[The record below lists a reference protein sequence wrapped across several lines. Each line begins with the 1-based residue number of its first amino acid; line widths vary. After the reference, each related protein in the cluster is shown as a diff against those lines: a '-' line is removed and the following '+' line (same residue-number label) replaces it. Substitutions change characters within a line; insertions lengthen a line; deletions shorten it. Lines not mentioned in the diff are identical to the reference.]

1 MIRIIYSINRYG
13 TYEVTTQV
21 IRLRTVVVKEVG
33 TRNFFY
39 TDRHHVVSLS
49 QWVLHF
55 LLFSVRYKLK
65 YFRVRL
71 FSLFKRSTKI

>member
-49 QWVLHF
+49 Q
-55 LLFSVRYKLK
+55 
-65 YFRVRL
+65 
-71 FSLFKRSTKI
+71 